1 MIDEFDYAPDEA
13 VFKQGSSGDGFFILK
28 SGAVDVVVDDKIV
41 TTLMTPGTIFG
52 EIAYILDQQR
62 TASIVARSDSKIL
75 RVTGEDLEDIVKSH
89 PKIAAKIMVTLAK
102 RLEQTTQK
110 LSER

>member
-1 MIDEFDYAPDEA
+1 MIDEFDYAPEES

-28 SGAVDVVVDDKIV
+28 SGAVDVVVEGKV
-41 TTLMTPGTIFG
+41 VATLMTPGTIFG
-52 EIAYILDQQR
+52 EIAYILDEPR
-62 TASIVARSDSKIL
+62 TASIIARGDSKIL

-102 RLEQTTQK
+102 RLEQTTAK
-110 LSER
+110 LSSK